1 MAPLVISSF
10 SLQLRSP
17 SLPSRLRP
25 QSLPSRLRLPSP
37 PLPLRSLFT
46 PSSRLRPPSLPSSR
60 LRPPTQLQLRPP
72 DPPSS
77 SPLEA
82 RSPPKPSDPPSVP
95 FILVLPLLFDT
106 ASSQLFSKT
115 LDLKSPLLNLVHV
128 FSDGVIPLVYVG
140 DTSFV
145 SKCLF
150 PAVCSMV
157 FYWCVDWSRHVIVF
171 VDSTLGCSIP
181 ISISGSLPLPLT
193 QVLSQ
198 RFFNLILGD
207 ELISLVWYFKLSFDL
222 SLFLALLRPFT
233 AVCSLFTAVGS
244 SFAAVCSPF
253 GVFKSFCAQWQ
264 FNGLMPHISTHHV
277 NRVIYCP
284 VSSFMEFVLF
294 PISSSTLCG
303 YGVGNVLLKIRD
315 TSNTEVLIKG
325 FVAMLKIVDCALVA
339 ASILGF
345 ISLMVVS
352 NFQGFIS
359 LYSSMVTEIRGLL
372 NIISCLSVFYA
383 PIFLCCIC
391 FLVVAGCLVWMASF
405 SCKHTFS
412 SHGE

>member
-1 MAPLVISSF
+1 MIHLVISSF
-10 SLQLRSP
+10 PLQLRP
-17 SLPSRLRP
+17 LSLPSRLRP
-25 QSLPSRLRLPSP
+25 QSS
-37 PLPLRSLFT
+37 PLPLRSLSP
-46 PSSRLRPPSLPSSR
+46 PSSRLRPPSLLSSR
-60 LRPPTQLQLRPP
+60 LRPPTQLQLRPL

-82 RSPPKPSDPPSVP
+82 RSPPKPPDPPSVP
-95 FILVLPLLFDT
+95 FILVLPLL
-106 ASSQLFSKT
+106 
-115 LDLKSPLLNLVHV
+115 
-128 FSDGVIPLVYVG
+128 DGVIPLVYVG

-145 SKCLF
+145 SKCLV
-150 PAVCSMV
+150 PTVCSMV
-157 FYWCVDWSRHVIVF
+157 LYWCVDWSRHVIVF

-233 AVCSLFTAVGS
+233 AVCSLFTAVCS
-244 SFAAVCSPF
+244 PFAAVCSPF

-303 YGVGNVLLKIRD
+303 FGVGNVLLKIRD

-345 ISLMVVS
+345 ISLIVVS

-372 NIISCLSVFYA
+372 NIISCLSVLYALSFY
-383 PIFLCCIC
+383 
-391 FLVVAGCLVWMASF
+391 VVFASL
-405 SCKHTFS
+405 
-412 SHGE
+412 